1 MRQWAKRRF
10 VDAKAPDEIT
20 GAGTLRSK
28 KLKGAARRRERECV
42 CATQLILCIRIAE
55 MRNLRQQGHFEKLPS
70 LLATPARP
78 RAPPMVSSKERP
90 DARGFGGS

>member
-1 MRQWAKRRF
+1 
-10 VDAKAPDEIT
+10 
-20 GAGTLRSK
+20 
-28 KLKGAARRRERECV
+28 
-42 CATQLILCIRIAE
+42 